1 MFFGA
6 IVLLLLADLAQ
17 PQSGLHLIHSDSVR
31 YWEENAVAITE
42 ALGNVQIGQD
52 SAFMTCD
59 RARLIQSQARTEF
72 FGNVKIHE
80 GEKWLHADQVISF
93 DDRRIRVAS
102 GQVAM
107 GDKSSELTARKVT
120 YFQNEERA
128 LAEHDVIITNSE
140 RRVVLTCGQ
149 AEYLRN
155 QEYSRATIEPVLI
168 EFDSMQTEK
177 LRITG
182 TVIEMFAG
190 GERNKVSGQ
199 VEITRENTRAKCDT
213 AEYFRAE
220 GRLQLRV
227 QPVTWQNRDE
237 LRGELIELFL
247 LEQKLTHAQVTGKAV
262 MTSPVDSTGKDQ
274 RMNSLS
280 GGKMTLFFQNEK
292 LEHVV
297 VEETATSVYHVL
309 EKGEDQGVN
318 EVQGDRITLFIA
330 AGELQR
336 ILITS
341 DPGVS
346 NGKYE
351 PAGAAPLP
359 SSGNPQP

>member
-1 MFFGA
+1 M
-6 IVLLLLADLAQ
+6 
-17 PQSGLHLIHSDSVR
+17 
-31 YWEENAVAITE
+31 
-42 ALGNVQIGQD
+42 
-52 SAFMTCD
+52 
-59 RARLIQSQARTEF
+59 
-72 FGNVKIHE
+72 
-80 GEKWLHADQVISF
+80 
-93 DDRRIRVAS
+93 
-102 GQVAM
+102 
-107 GDKSSELTARKVT
+107 
-120 YFQNEERA
+120 
-128 LAEHDVIITNSE
+128 TNSE

-168 EFDSMQTEK
+168 EYDSAQTEK
-177 LRITG
+177 LRIIG

-213 AEYFRAE
+213 AEYFRAD

-227 QPVTWQNRDE
+227 NPVTWQNRDE

-247 LEQKLTHAQVTGKAV
+247 QEQKLKRAQVTGRAV

-274 RMNSLS
+274 RMHSLS
-280 GGKMTLFFQNEK
+280 GGKMTLHFQDEK
-292 LEHVV
+292 LDHVV
-297 VEETATSVYHVL
+297 VEETATSTYYVL
-309 EKGEDQGVN
+309 EEGENQGVN

-351 PAGAAPLP
+351 PAGTSAPSP
-359 SSGNPQP
+359 SGKQQP